1 MAKKLIKVMD
11 TSFRDG
17 FQSVYGARVFVD
29 DFLPALRSLC
39 SGPGYNS
46 QGIRQY
52 KVDAVLGPVPVGCG
66 LGCYF
71 CGLSCWTFA
80 VRYEYD
86 VWKSASFSGHFISG
100 RIWTLDF
107 EKRIGDPKL
116 ISCEFPV
123 RKEF

>member
-1 MAKKLIKVMD
+1 M
-11 TSFRDG
+11 
-17 FQSVYGARVFVD
+17 
-29 DFLPALRSLC
+29 
-39 SGPGYNS
+39 
-46 QGIRQY
+46 
-52 KVDAVLGPVPVGCG
+52 
-66 LGCYF
+66 
-71 CGLSCWTFA
+71 
-80 VRYEYD
+80 RYEYD